1 MAEFKDI
8 SLFETITPTY
18 NDMANLYVQ
27 VSATEKV
34 SLQQV
39 AKAAGSATMTGFTT
53 PTGTGAVY
61 ATDTIVSAIRKI
73 AGRTLNA
80 PCRIAWNNSQ
90 QIAIAFAKLG
100 IAFSTNHNNPV
111 IQVNS
116 RPSYNLASDSD
127 GTIINGILGSGP
139 MNQFPIGYKL
149 RSVATGATQNI
160 NPGEILTCGSHISTL
175 NVVHPYFCAGNS
187 SAIVYLLAQG
197 AVAPNITFPTP
208 QGGKIIKSADWSNIF
223 DETGIYVLCF
233 QYLYTAS
240 DEKHI
245 AVNVAKYQ

>member
-18 NDMANLYVQ
+18 SELASMYIQ

-53 PTGTGAVY
+53 PTGTSAVY
-61 ATDTIVSAIRKI
+61 ATDTIISAIRKL

-90 QIAIAFAKLG
+90 QIAIAFANLG
-100 IAFSTNHNNPV
+100 IVFSTDPDNPI

-116 RPSYNLASDSD
+116 NPSYNLASSSD
-127 GTIINGILGSGP
+127 GTIINGILGSGRG
-139 MNQFPIGYKL
+139 NQFPIGYKL
-149 RSVATGATQNI
+149 RSAATGATQTVNS
-160 NPGEILTCGSHISTL
+160 GEILTCGSNISDLSVNAT
-175 NVVHPYFCAGNS
+175 YFSAWNS
-187 SAIVYLLAQG
+187 SAIVYLLSQEAKAPNLLSMQG
-197 AVAPNITFPTP
+197 A
-208 QGGKIIKSADWSNIF
+208 KIIRSADWSDIF
-223 DETGIYVLCF
+223 DKAGIYVLCF

-240 DEKHI
+240 GFKHI
-245 AVNVAKYQ
+245 AVNAAKYQ

>member
-18 NDMANLYVQ
+18 ANLANLYVQ

-34 SLQQV
+34 SLQHI
-39 AKAAGSATMTGFTT
+39 AKQSISAPMAGFTT
-53 PTGTGAVY
+53 PAGTSAVV
-61 ATDTIVSAIRKI
+61 ATDTIVSAIRKL

-80 PCRIAWNNSQ
+80 PCRIAWNSSK

-100 IAFSTNHNNPV
+100 IVFSTDPDNPV

-116 RPSYNLASDSD
+116 NPSYNLASDLD

-149 RSVATGATQNI
+149 RSAATGATQTI
-160 NPGEILTCGSHISTL
+160 DSGEILTCGSHISTI
-175 NVVHPYFCAGNS
+175 NVNYPYFYAYRP
-187 SAIVYLLAQG
+187 SAIVYLLSQG
-197 AVAPNITFPTP
+197 ATAPNITAP
-208 QGGKIIKSADWSNIF
+208 QGAKIIKSADWADIF
-223 DETGIYVLCF
+223 DGAGIYVLCF

-240 DEKHI
+240 GSKHI
-245 AVNVAKYQ
+245 AVNAAKYQ

>member
-8 SLFETITPTY
+8 SLFQTITPTY
-18 NDMANLYVQ
+18 SELASLYVQ

-39 AKAAGSATMTGFTT
+39 AKVAGSATMTGFTT
-53 PTGTGAVY
+53 PTGTSAVA
-61 ATDTIVSAIRKI
+61 ATDTIISAIRKL

-100 IAFSTNHNNPV
+100 IVFSTNPDNPI

-116 RPSYNLASDSD
+116 NPSYNLASDPD
-127 GTIINGILGSGP
+127 GTIINGILASGTSYT
-139 MNQFPIGYKL
+139 FPIGYKL
-149 RSVATGATQNI
+149 RSAATGSFQNI
-160 NPGEILTCGSHISTL
+160 NPGEILTCGS
-175 NVVHPYFCAGNS
+175 NVSVITVSSSFSAWNS
-187 SAIVYLLAQG
+187 SAIVYLLSQG
-197 AVAPNITFPTP
+197 AAVPNITISSR
-208 QGGKIIKSADWSNIF
+208 GKIIKSADWSDIF
-223 DETGIYVLCF
+223 DKAGIYVLCF

-240 DEKHI
+240 NIKHI
-245 AVNVAKYQ
+245 AVNAAKYQ